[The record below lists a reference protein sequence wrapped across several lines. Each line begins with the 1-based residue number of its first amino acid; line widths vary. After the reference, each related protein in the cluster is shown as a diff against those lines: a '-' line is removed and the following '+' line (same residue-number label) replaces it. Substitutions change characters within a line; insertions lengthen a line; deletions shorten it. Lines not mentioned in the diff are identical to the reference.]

1 MIFNHSGQLFDFNT
15 YVTDHTDLSDRSVL
29 TLKKQIQAKCNIPI
43 SKQILL
49 VNGGLL
55 LDNELRVCNYNGIG
69 TDSTPIY
76 LFNLYALENPL
87 PSNSL
92 PQASQPALNS
102 PQSSPNQQF
111 LSTSPSSNQLG
122 FPNNTVLS
130 NAPSSQFILSMHGQQ
145 LHDEQQIKL
154 MKSKVAESLN
164 MDASYSTIVTRTSI
178 AKEIRDMTTQNLWF
192 CEQLIR
198 DQHLQYQGWSAVIAN
213 LEDIGLVFDANVE
226 KTIQIYQTFLSNK
239 ENYRELL
246 NKLNIDVQLLDL
258 IPVLDAFN
266 DKSQS
271 TDDEDDDYSRA
282 EIENLDEPDAPIRS
296 TGGGHKN
303 DLTLLEW
310 IHSKDDRFTL
320 SNLMNSCLIAIE
332 HFTIE
337 NFGELSQRIHE
348 VKSNLKNEDN
358 KKIKK
363 IEERLY
369 QLDELLVKAKKIVN
383 DTNGLTNAFIQNQSS
398 AGNVQDN
405 SIFADLCTSHQA
417 QLKII
422 LQNLIELNGIKNR
435 YLKAKHE
442 LIYNLHAKLKNIIM
456 LESDLSSSNQ
466 ALIICA
472 ENLRK
477 LLKNLQVLNQ
487 IHLTPKVYFL
497 SINEILRRNL
507 FTKRFGNWSQSL
519 NLKCHEI
526 YEKETDLRA
535 QFQEQVS
542 SHFLT
547 MLFSGLND
555 EFPQFFLKQMPKF
568 DEQLVEISADD
579 LNRLKEV
586 LPKLKEFVE
595 QLENRDY
602 IDYMDELKINEDV
615 LNENLV
621 FEMLCFNCFKARQM
635 AEDDESSRQTNQ
647 SESTDFEKIFHELDL
662 INPNE
667 KQPNGSEKPVDERAE
682 AEKSEDECGLRLKK
696 QESAELAAEA
706 VENLNENLNESVDD
720 MLKKEIGDSAKK
732 VNNIELLKQKIEL
745 KIGERETELRKQ
757 FDDEVDALKKE
768 FAEQLKQDLAKLEN
782 RLKTEHKLEID
793 SIRSRFKLA
802 VALDRSQMESSVKYS
817 HPPTKTTKEE

>member
-1 MIFNHSGQLFDFNT
+1 M
-15 YVTDHTDLSDRSVL
+15 L

-55 LDNELRVCNYNGIG
+55 LDNEFRVCNYNGIG

-92 PQASQPALNS
+92 PQQPQLNS

-122 FPNNTVLS
+122 FPNNAVLS
-130 NAPSSQFILSMHGQQ
+130 NAPSAQFILSMHSQQ
-145 LHDEQQIKL
+145 LQDEQQIKL

-164 MDASYSTIVTRTSI
+164 MDASYSTICTRTSI

-213 LEDIGLVFDANVE
+213 LEDIGLVFDTNVE
-226 KTIQIYQTFLSNK
+226 KTIQIYQSFLSNK
-239 ENYRELL
+239 ESYSELL
-246 NKLNIDVQLLDL
+246 NKLNIDIQLLDL

-266 DKSQS
+266 EKSQS

-282 EIENLDEPDAPIRS
+282 EIENLDEPDAPIGS
-296 TGGGHKN
+296 TIGHKSEI
-303 DLTLLEW
+303 TLLHW

-320 SNLMNSCLIAIE
+320 NNLMHSCLVAME
-332 HFTIE
+332 HFNE
-337 NFGELSQRIHE
+337 QCFEELNQRIHE
-348 VKSNLKNEDN
+348 VKTNLKNEDN

-383 DTNGLTNAFIQNQSS
+383 DTNGLTNAFIQNQNS

-422 LQNLIELNGIKNR
+422 LQNLIELSGIKNR

-442 LIYNLHAKLKNIIM
+442 LIYNLHAKLKTIIM
-456 LESDLSSSNQ
+456 LESDLSSTNQ

-507 FTKRFGNWSQSL
+507 FTKRFGSWSQSL
-519 NLKCHEI
+519 NAKCHEI
-526 YEKETDLRA
+526 YEKETGLRA

-542 SHFLT
+542 NHFLT
-547 MLFSGLND
+547 MLFSGLTD
-555 EFPQFFLKQMPKF
+555 EFPEFFLKQLPKF

-579 LNRLKEV
+579 LNRLKAV

-595 QLENRDY
+595 QLENKDY
-602 IDYMDELKINEDV
+602 TEYVGYLDELKINEEL

-621 FEMLCFNCFKARQM
+621 FEMVCFNCFKSRQLTD
-635 AEDDESSRQTNQ
+635 DDESSRQTNQ

-667 KQPNGSEKPVDERAE
+667 KPSNGQEKASDEQAESRSEKP
-682 AEKSEDECGLRLKK
+682 EDECDLKLKK

-706 VENLNENLNESVDD
+706 VENLDESVVDI
-720 MLKKEIGDSAKK
+720 LKKEIGDSDKK
-732 VNNIELLKQKIEL
+732 VNNIELLKQRIEL
-745 KIGERETELRKQ
+745 KLSERESELRKQ
-757 FDDEVDALKKE
+757 FDDELEAMKQELQKSY
-768 FAEQLKQDLAKLEN
+768 AEQLKQELSKLEN

-817 HPPTKTTKEE
+817 HPPVKSTKESAKED

>member
-1 MIFNHSGQLFDFNT
+1 M
-15 YVTDHTDLSDRSVL
+15 
-29 TLKKQIQAKCNIPI
+29 KKQIQAKCNIPI

-87 PSNSL
+87 PSNPL
-92 PQASQPALNS
+92 PQASQPQLSS

-111 LSTSPSSNQLG
+111 LSTSPSSNHLG

-130 NAPSSQFILSMHGQQ
+130 NAPSSQFILSMHSQQ

-154 MKSKVAESLN
+154 MKSKVSESLN

-213 LEDIGLVFDANVE
+213 LEDIGLVFDTNVE
-226 KTIQIYQTFLSNK
+226 KTIQIYQTFLANK
-239 ENYRELL
+239 EGYSELL
-246 NKLNIDVQLLDL
+246 NKLNIDIQLLDL

-271 TDDEDDDYSRA
+271 DDDEDDDYSRA
-282 EIENLDEPDAPIRS
+282 EIENLDEPDAPITS
-296 TGGGHKN
+296 TGGHKN

-320 SNLMNSCLIAIE
+320 NNLMNSCLVAME
-332 HFTIE
+332 HFNE
-337 NFGELSQRIHE
+337 QCFEELNQRIHE
-348 VKSNLKNEDN
+348 VRNNLNNKEN

-363 IEERLY
+363 IEDRLY

-383 DTNGLTNAFIQNQSS
+383 DTNGLTNAFIQNQNS

-405 SIFADLCTSHQA
+405 SIFADLCTSHQT

-456 LESDLSSSNQ
+456 LESDLSSTNQ

-497 SINEILRRNL
+497 SINEIMRRKI
-507 FTKRFGNWSQSL
+507 FTKRFGSWSQSL
-519 NLKCHEI
+519 NEKCNEI
-526 YEKETDLRA
+526 YERETGLRA

-542 SHFLT
+542 NHFLT

-568 DEQLVEISADD
+568 DEQLVEISTND

-595 QLENRDY
+595 QLENKDY
-602 IDYMDELKINEDV
+602 LDYVDELKINEDL

-621 FEMLCFNCFKARQM
+621 FEMLCFNCFKSRQL
-635 AEDDESSRQTNQ
+635 AEDDESRQTETNQ
-647 SESTDFEKIFHELDL
+647 SGSTDFEKIFHELDL

-667 KQPNGSEKPVDERAE
+667 KQPNGQEKATDERAE
-682 AEKSEDECGLRLKK
+682 RSEDECGPKLKK

-706 VENLNENLNESVDD
+706 VENLDGSVVDIF
-720 MLKKEIGDSAKK
+720 KKEIGDSDKK

-745 KIGERETELRKQ
+745 KLAEREADLRKQ
-757 FDDEVDALKKE
+757 FDDEVEALKKAY
-768 FAEQLKQDLAKLEN
+768 AEQLKQELTKLEN

-817 HPPTKTTKEE
+817 HPPAKTTKEE

>member
-1 MIFNHSGQLFDFNT
+1 M
-15 YVTDHTDLSDRSVL
+15 
-29 TLKKQIQAKCNIPI
+29 KKQIQAKCNIPI

-55 LDNELRVCNYNGIG
+55 LDNEFRVCNYNGIG

-92 PQASQPALNS
+92 PQASQPQLNS

-122 FPNNTVLS
+122 FPNNAVLS
-130 NAPSSQFILSMHGQQ
+130 NAPSAQFILSMHNQQ

-154 MKSKVAESLN
+154 MKSKVSESLN
-164 MDASYSTIVTRTSI
+164 MDASYSTICTRTSI

-213 LEDIGLVFDANVE
+213 LEDIGLVFDTNVE

-239 ENYRELL
+239 ESYSELL
-246 NKLNIDVQLLDL
+246 NKLNIDIQLLDL

-266 DKSQS
+266 EKCQS

-282 EIENLDEPDAPIRS
+282 EIENLDEPDAPIGS
-296 TGGGHKN
+296 TIGSANKS
-303 DLTLLEW
+303 DITLLQW

-320 SNLMNSCLIAIE
+320 SNLMHSCLVAME
-332 HFTIE
+332 HFDE
-337 NFGELSQRIHE
+337 QCFEELNQRIHD
-348 VKSNLKNEDN
+348 VKGNLKNEDN

-383 DTNGLTNAFIQNQSS
+383 DTNGLTNAFIQNQNS

-442 LIYNLHAKLKNIIM
+442 LIYNLHAKLKTIIM
-456 LESDLSSSNQ
+456 LESDLSSTNQ

-507 FTKRFGNWSQSL
+507 FTKRFGSWSGSL
-519 NLKCHEI
+519 NTKCHEI
-526 YEKETDLRA
+526 YEKETGLRA

-542 SHFLT
+542 NHFLT

-555 EFPQFFLKQMPKF
+555 EFPQFFLKQLPKF

-579 LNRLKEV
+579 LNRLKQV
-586 LPKLKEFVE
+586 MPKLKEFVE
-595 QLENRDY
+595 QLENKDY
-602 IDYMDELKINEDV
+602 TEYVGYIDELKINEDL

-621 FEMLCFNCFKARQM
+621 FEMLCFNCFKSRQL
-635 AEDDESSRQTNQ
+635 AEDDESSRQTETNQ

-667 KQPNGSEKPVDERAE
+667 KQPNGQERLAEERAE
-682 AEKSEDECGLRLKK
+682 KPEDECDLKLKK

-706 VENLNENLNESVDD
+706 VENLDESVVDIF
-720 MLKKEIGDSAKK
+720 KKEEIGDSDKK

-745 KIGERETELRKQ
+745 KLSEREAELRKQ
-757 FDDEVDALKKE
+757 FDDEVEALKRELEKG
-768 FAEQLKQDLAKLEN
+768 FAEQLKLELTKLEN

-817 HPPTKTTKEE
+817 HPPVKSTKED